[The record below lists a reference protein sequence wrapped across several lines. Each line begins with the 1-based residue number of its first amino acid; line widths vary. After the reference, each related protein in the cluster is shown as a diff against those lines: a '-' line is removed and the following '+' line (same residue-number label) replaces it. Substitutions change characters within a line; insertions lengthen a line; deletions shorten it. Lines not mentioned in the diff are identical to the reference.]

1 MKNTPQTY
9 TVKNV
14 DCHVYL
20 FIACTTV
27 KLQKLSPSALE
38 AARLHSRWPKN
49 TEYMKNSKV
58 SFVVLTNYHEK

>member
-38 AARLHSRWPKN
+38 AG
-49 TEYMKNSKV
+49 TFTFKV
-58 SFVVLTNYHEK
+58 AKKHRIHEKLKGVFCCVN